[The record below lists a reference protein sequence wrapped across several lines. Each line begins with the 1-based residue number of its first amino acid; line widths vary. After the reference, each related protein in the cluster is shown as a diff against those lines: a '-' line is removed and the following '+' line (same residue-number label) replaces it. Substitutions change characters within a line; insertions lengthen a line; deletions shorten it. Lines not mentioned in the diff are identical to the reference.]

1 LRVALVPMSAIRAA
15 GFDVRVAR
23 FGPSANLSYA
33 MFSGGGLA
41 YADAAMK
48 RGEFAVDPAPPGTQ
62 PDLSGLSCR
71 FEVMPSA
78 R

>member
-1 LRVALVPMSAIRAA
+1 
-15 GFDVRVAR
+15 
-23 FGPSANLSYA
+23 

-48 RGEFAVDPAPPGTQ
+48 RGDFAIDPAPAGTQ

-71 FEVMPSA
+71 FEVMPSVRGVILSVLVLPA
-78 R
+78 KSADPAAFRRA